1 MIINIDDDIVIIC
14 MMSPISLVTLVSEWY
29 GLIRTRKQP
38 IKTINIDIINTTSTI
53 LVSCERLV

>member
-38 IKTINIDIINTTSTI
+38 IKTNIDIINTTSTI

>member
-38 IKTINIDIINTTSTI
+38 TKTNIDIINTTSTI